1 MVGSPAAP
9 KIVRPTGDVGGIGRI
24 GEPDR
29 RTGSGEIGEIGEEE
43 DQVADDSAALLSDG
57 CPGSRSWRRGAKLV
71 AVALVAA
78 MAAALGVVRGV
89 WAAGGGAAAAPPP
102 ALLLTGAR
110 VLDESGDRL
119 VAGRDVLI
127 ADGRILAVGP
137 AGSLRAPAAAGG
149 SGEPV
154 RVDLSGLALLPGLI
168 DLHTHL
174 LLHPYDE
181 TPWNDQVLK
190 EPLELRTLRAVGAA
204 RATLAAGFT
213 TIRELGTEGAG
224 FADVALR
231 DAIAMGWIPGPR
243 IFASTRAIVASGSYG
258 PAGFDP
264 RWDVPK
270 GAQVADGVD
279 GMRRA
284 VREQIAAGAD
294 WVKVYADYPR
304 RPGAPS
310 TPTFSQDELAA
321 AVDEARSAGL
331 PVAAHAHTAEGIR
344 RAVLAGVTTIEHG
357 TGATAEV
364 LELMRRRGV
373 ALCPTLAAAEAVTR
387 YAGWRPGQPEP
398 ARLREAREGFAR
410 ALAAKVVIANG
421 SDAGVFA
428 HGENARELELLV
440 AWGMTPRDALR
451 AATATA
457 AAVLGRGRDLGRI
470 APGAIA
476 DLVAFAGDPLAGI
489 AALRHP
495 VLVIKDGRV
504 EVDRRAAP

>member
-1 MVGSPAAP
+1 LKLGAPASSTSNSATAATAAAATAGEAP
-9 KIVRPTGDVGGIGRI
+9 R
-24 GEPDR
+24 
-29 RTGSGEIGEIGEEE
+29 
-43 DQVADDSAALLSDG
+43 AA
-57 CPGSRSWRRGAKLV
+57 R
-71 AVALVAA
+71 AA
-78 MAAALGVVRGV
+78 RQAILAAAAAGTMAAAVLGMARGV
-89 WAAGGGAAAAPPP
+89 AAGADTAAPLPP

-110 VLDESGDRL
+110 VLDESEDRFA
-119 VAGRDVLI
+119 AGRDVLI
-127 ADGRILAVGP
+127 AGGRIVAVG
-137 AGSLRAPAAAGG
+137 AGAAAAAGG
-149 SGEPV
+149 ETV
-154 RVDLSGLALLPGLI
+154 RLDLSGLALLPGLI

-204 RATLAAGFT
+204 RATLEAGFT
-213 TIRELGTEGAG
+213 TVRELGTEGAG

-231 DAIAMGWIPGPR
+231 DAIAMRWIPGPR
-243 IFASTRAIVASGSYG
+243 IFAATRAIVASGSYG
-258 PAGFDP
+258 PEGFDP
-264 RWDVPK
+264 RWEMPK
-270 GAQVADGVD
+270 GAQVADGAD

-294 WVKVYADYPR
+294 WIKVYADYAR

-310 TPTFSQDELAA
+310 TPTFSRDELAA

-344 RAVLAGVTTIEHG
+344 RAVLAGVATIEHG

-387 YAGWRPGQPEP
+387 YAGWQPGQPGQPEP

-410 ALAAKVVIANG
+410 ALAARVIIANG

-476 DLVAFAGDPLAGI
+476 DLVAVRGDPLAGI

-504 EVDRRAAP
+504 EVDRRHAGIGRAID

>member
-1 MVGSPAAP
+1 MVGSPS
-9 KIVRPTGDVGGIGRI
+9 DI
-24 GEPDR
+24 GE
-29 RTGSGEIGEIGEEE
+29 EEEEEEE
-43 DQVADDSAALLSDG
+43 DQVADDSAPALPDG
-57 CPGSRSWRRGAKLV
+57 CPRSLGWRRGAKKL
-71 AVALVAA
+71 AGVALVAA
-78 MAAALGVVRGV
+78 LAAALGAVRGV
-89 WAAGGGAAAAPPP
+89 WAAGGGAAAAPSP

-127 ADGRILAVGP
+127 ADGRIVAVGP
-137 AGSLRAPAAAGG
+137 AGSLRAPTAAAGG
-149 SGEPV
+149 GGEPV

-258 PAGFDP
+258 PEGFDP

-476 DLVAFAGDPLAGI
+476 DLVAVAGDPLAGI

-495 VLVIKDGRV
+495 LLVIKDGRV
-504 EVDRRAAP
+504 EADRRAAP

>member
-1 MVGSPAAP
+1 
-9 KIVRPTGDVGGIGRI
+9 
-24 GEPDR
+24 
-29 RTGSGEIGEIGEEE
+29 
-43 DQVADDSAALLSDG
+43 VADDSAPALPDG
-57 CPGSRSWRRGAKLV
+57 CPRSLGWRRGAQLLGV
-71 AVALVAA
+71 VLVAA
-78 MAAALGVVRGV
+78 MAAAPGVVRGA

-110 VLDESGDRL
+110 VLDEAGDRL

-127 ADGRILAVGP
+127 ADGRIVAVGP

-149 SGEPV
+149 GGEPV

-243 IFASTRAIVASGSYG
+243 VFASTRAIVASGSYG
-258 PAGFDP
+258 PEGFDP

-476 DLVAFAGDPLAGI
+476 DLVAVAGDPLAGI

-495 VLVIKDGRV
+495 VLVIKDGKV
-504 EVDRRAAP
+504 EVDRRPAP

>member
-1 MVGSPAAP
+1 M
-9 KIVRPTGDVGGIGRI
+9 
-24 GEPDR
+24 
-29 RTGSGEIGEIGEEE
+29 
-43 DQVADDSAALLSDG
+43 
-57 CPGSRSWRRGAKLV
+57 GAM
-71 AVALVAA
+71 A
-78 MAAALGVVRGV
+78 MAAAAVLVVAIAPKAV
-89 WAAGGGAAAAPPP
+89 AAGASTAAPLPP

-110 VLDESGDRL
+110 LLDESGDRF
-119 VAGRDVLI
+119 ATGRDVLI
-127 ADGRILAVGP
+127 AGGRIVAVGG
-137 AGSLRAPAAAGG
+137 AAAAAAGG
-149 SGEPV
+149 ETV
-154 RVDLSGLALLPGLI
+154 RLDLSGLALLPGLI

-190 EPLELRTLRAVGAA
+190 EPLELRTLRAVSAA
-204 RATLAAGFT
+204 RATLEAGFT
-213 TIRELGTEGAG
+213 TVRELGTEGAG

-231 DAIAMGWIPGPR
+231 DAIAMRWIPGPR
-243 IFASTRAIVASGSYG
+243 IFAATRAIVASGSYG
-258 PAGFDP
+258 PEGFDP
-264 RWDVPK
+264 RWEVPK

-294 WVKVYADYPR
+294 WIKVYADYAR

-310 TPTFSQDELAA
+310 TPTFSRDELAA

-344 RAVLAGVTTIEHG
+344 RAVLAGVATIEHG

-387 YAGWRPGQPEP
+387 YAGWQPGQPEP

-410 ALAAKVVIANG
+410 ALAARVIIANG

-476 DLVAFAGDPLAGI
+476 DLVAVRGDPLAGI

-495 VLVIKDGRV
+495 VMVIKDGRV
-504 EVDRRAAP
+504 EVDRRPAP